1 MKKERSKNVRSSV
14 EFRYLVLKD
23 YYEGNCSKCSIV
35 RKYDLSCVGVLDYWL
50 KKYPITDE
58 SLSLSSITIDKVMKK
73 HLSSSGTKSRT
84 EELEEEVSRLRK
96 ALAYS
101 ELRNEALKEVINIG
115 KEEYNIDLLKKAGAK
130 Q

>member
-1 MKKERSKNVRSSV
+1 MKEKKSKNRQSTV
-14 EFRYLVLKD
+14 EFRLLVLKD
-23 YYEGNCSKCSIV
+23 YYESNCSMGTIV
-35 RKYDLSCVGVLDYWL
+35 RKYNLSCAKVLVYWL
-50 KKYPITDE
+50 KKYPITDK
-58 SLSLSSITIDKVMKK
+58 SLSLSSAIIDKVMKK
-73 HLSSSGTKSRT
+73 QLSSSRVKIRT

>member
-1 MKKERSKNVRSSV
+1 MKEERFKRIRSSV

-23 YYEGNCSKCSIV
+23 YYESNCSKGAIV
-35 RKYDLSCVGVLDYWL
+35 RKYGLSCVGVLDYWL

-58 SLSLSSITIDKVMKK
+58 SLSLCATTIDKVMKK
-73 HLSSSGTKSRT
+73 QLSSPRTKSRT

>member
-1 MKKERSKNVRSSV
+1 MKKEKSNYHVYSK
-14 EFRYLVLKD
+14 EFHLLVLKD
-23 YYEGNCSKCSIV
+23 YYESNCSINSIV
-35 RKYDLSCVGVLDYWL
+35 RKYDLSCSSIFRNWQ
-50 KKYPITDE
+50 KKYPITDK
-58 SLSLSSITIDKVMKK
+58 SLSLSEETIDKVMKK
-73 HLSSSGTKSRT
+73 QPSSLPAKTKT
-84 EELEEEVSRLRK
+84 EDLEAEVARLRK